1 MDKLAELTVFV
12 QVADSGSYTAAGRAL
27 GLTASAI
34 GKTIVRLEAKLG
46 VRLFQRNTRRI
57 RLTTD
62 GGRLLARCRT
72 IMHEVAAVERDL
84 AMAKEAPSGRL
95 RVSAPLVAD
104 SWNRVFLDFMA
115 AFPALELDLAY
126 TNRVIDLIEEG
137 FEIVL
142 RIGSLKDSRLRA
154 RRLGAFR
161 LVLVASPDYL
171 HRHGEPKSLD
181 DLERHACLR
190 SRNASTCQLYPWPL
204 GADTMQR
211 SARLTTRLTVDHN
224 AMLLMA
230 ALDGAGI
237 ACLPAFWARD
247 HLARRTLRILLPE
260 ETRNERDISAVWV
273 ADRVF
278 SPKVA
283 AFVDYMAEHLPAALA

>member
-1 MDKLAELTVFV
+1 MDKLTELAVFV
-12 QVADSGSYTAAGRAL
+12 QVADSGSYTAAARAI

-57 RLTTD
+57 KLTAEGD
-62 GGRLLARCRT
+62 RLLARCRI
-72 IMHEVAAVERDL
+72 IMQEVAAVERDL
-84 AMAKEAPSGRL
+84 AVAREAPSGRL

-104 SWNRVFLDFMA
+104 SWNRVFLDFMT

-171 HRHGEPKSLD
+171 QRHGEPRNLD
-181 DLERHACLR
+181 DLDHHACLR

-204 GADTMQR
+204 GPDALQR

-230 ALDGAGI
+230 ALDGTGI

-247 HLARRTLRILLPE
+247 HVTRGALRVLLPE
-260 ETRNERDISAVWV
+260 ETRNERDVSAVWV
-273 ADRVF
+273 ADRIV

-283 AFVDYMAEHLPAALA
+283 AFVDYMAEHLPAALV

>member
-1 MDKLAELTVFV
+1 MDKLVELRVFV
-12 QVADSGSYTAAGRAL
+12 QVADSGSYTAAARAL

-34 GKTIVRLEAKLG
+34 GKTIVRLETKLG
-46 VRLFQRNTRRI
+46 VRLFQRNTRSI
-57 RLTTD
+57 RLTAEGD
-62 GGRLLARCRT
+62 RLLERCRI
-72 IMHEVAAVERDL
+72 IMNEVAAAERDL
-84 AMAKEAPSGRL
+84 VVTREAPRGKL
-95 RVSAPLVAD
+95 RVSAPLVSD

-115 AFPALELDLAY
+115 AFPAVELDLAY

-137 FEIVL
+137 FEVVL

-161 LVLVASPDYL
+161 LVLVASPAYL
-171 HRHGEPKSLD
+171 DRHGEPRVLD
-181 DLERHACLR
+181 DLDRHACLR

-204 GADTMQR
+204 GPDYAQR
-211 SARLTTRLTVDHN
+211 SARLPTRLVVDHN
-224 AMLLMA
+224 AMLVMA
-230 ALDGAGI
+230 ALDGVGI

-247 HLARRTLRILLPE
+247 HVARGMLRVLLPAA
-260 ETRNERDISAVWV
+260 TPNERDVSAVWV

>member
-1 MDKLAELTVFV
+1 MDKLAELTAFV
-12 QVADSGSYTAAGRAL
+12 QVADSGSYAAAARAL

-34 GKTIVRLEAKLG
+34 GKTIVRLETKLG

-57 RLTTD
+57 KLTAEGD
-62 GGRLLARCRT
+62 RLLARCRT
-72 IMHEVAAVERDL
+72 IMQEVAAVERDL
-84 AMAKEAPSGRL
+84 AQAREDPSGRL

-126 TNRVIDLIEEG
+126 TNRVVDLIEEG
-137 FEIVL
+137 FEVVL
-142 RIGSLKDSRLRA
+142 RIGSLKDSRLKT

-161 LVLVASPDYL
+161 LVLVASPGYL
-171 HRHGEPKSLD
+171 QRHGEPESLD
-181 DLERHACLR
+181 DLDRHACLR

-204 GADTMQR
+204 GSDFAQR

-247 HLARRTLRILLPE
+247 HVACGALRALLPE
-260 ETRNERDISAVWV
+260 ETRNERDVSAVWV
-273 ADRVF
+273 ADRVA

>member
-1 MDKLAELTVFV
+1 MDRLTELAVFV
-12 QVADSGSYTAAGRAL
+12 QVADSGSYTATARAI

-57 RLTTD
+57 KLTPEGD
-62 GGRLLARCRT
+62 RLLARCRV
-72 IMHEVAAVERDL
+72 IMQEVAAVERDL
-84 AMAKEAPSGRL
+84 AVAREAPSGRL

-104 SWNRVFLDFMA
+104 SWNRVFLDFMT

-126 TNRVIDLIEEG
+126 TNRIIDLIEEG

-171 HRHGEPKSLD
+171 QRHGEPRNLD
-181 DLERHACLR
+181 DLDHHACLR

-204 GADTMQR
+204 GPDALQR

-230 ALDGAGI
+230 ALDGTGI

-247 HLARRTLRILLPE
+247 HVTRGALRVLLPE
-260 ETRNERDISAVWV
+260 ETRNERDVSAVWV
-273 ADRVF
+273 ADRVV

-283 AFVDYMAEHLPAALA
+283 AFVDYMAEHLPAALL